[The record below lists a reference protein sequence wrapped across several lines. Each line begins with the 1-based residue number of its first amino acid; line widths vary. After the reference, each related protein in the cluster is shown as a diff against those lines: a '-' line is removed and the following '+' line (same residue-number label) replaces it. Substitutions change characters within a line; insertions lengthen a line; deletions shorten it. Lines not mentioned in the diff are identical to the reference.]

1 MADQTKLRGECEPL
15 VMPGG
20 VSQWVGGSLE
30 AFQKNA
36 DKRGLSWPP
45 KRSLGRSYN
54 VKQGS
59 VKGKKG
65 KSKQGSGKD
74 KVTLVKGKSKGKPL
88 QVKGKSKGEPLQV
101 KGKSKGEPVQTK
113 GKSKGK
119 PLQVKGKS
127 KGKPLRVKG
136 KGKGNE
142 IRKLTKP
149 LAMVLNDMLMWAV
162 RYAIKDALLRFTNMY
177 QSQQL
182 GLSFKYAD
190 VTNQKKKAMKA
201 MKALN
206 KHK

>member
-30 AFQKNA
+30 AFQKIA
-36 DKRGLSWPP
+36 HKRGLTWPP
-45 KRSLGRSYN
+45 KRSLGRRARTR
-54 VKQGS
+54 
-59 VKGKKG
+59 
-65 KSKQGSGKD
+65 SK
-74 KVTLVKGKSKGKPL
+74 PR

>member
-74 KVTLVKGKSKGKPL
+74 KVTLV
-88 QVKGKSKGEPLQV
+88 
-101 KGKSKGEPVQTK
+101 K